1 VSTEIRVRGAAD
13 VTDAELH
20 VYADG
25 TSGDDAN
32 DGRTVGTPKKTLA
45 AVFAML
51 PEVLEHNTA
60 VHLSGI
66 FTDPGVVSFGRVI
79 LNGVYL
85 VLDGGSSVTQSAG
98 PFTATASDAA
108 RKYVTVSGAGWT
120 PDVYAGYWLEVTSGS
135 QIGTFRTIQE
145 NTADRITVCRLF
157 AANPGLCDFR
167 IVRPATT
174 FLSSAGHC
182 AITFT
187 GFSGSGTVLLQNVFI
202 NGTNPGFITYLN
214 TSYNSGR
221 FWLNRLVFDSAGPYG
236 FGLSQTDILVLN
248 DSGYNPDTFAYVS
261 NTGRGVG
268 IRTGY
273 AYLSDVGPVS
283 ISTSYFKE
291 LRLHRAGM
299 GWALSAATMFGGS
312 RSNHVQIT
320 GCRPAVIGNQIY
332 NSSGF
337 SPTKISG
344 SPGVGLLVDNSY
356 CGVGPAVIVESNA
369 SHGIESRDQS
379 TLVLN
384 GAVVGSGNAGAGVYA
399 HTHSAVRTKSGSPP
413 TLTGAVGDCSTDG
426 STEATSWADIDAGSP
441 VSDLNEMTTIEAE

>member
-1 VSTEIRVRGAAD
+1 MGTEIRVRGAAD

-32 DGRTVGTPKKTLA
+32 DGRTVGTPKKTL
-45 AVFAML
+45 VEVLAML

-66 FTDPGVVSFGRVI
+66 FTDPGVINFGRVI

-85 VLDGGSSVTQSAG
+85 VIDGGSSVTQSAG

-108 RKYVTVSGAGWT
+108 RKYVDVSGAGWT
-120 PDVYAGYWLEVTSGS
+120 PDEYAGYWLEVTSGS

-187 GFSGSGTVLLQNVFI
+187 GFSGSGTVVLQNVFI
-202 NGTNPGFITYLN
+202 NQVNPGFVTYLN
-214 TSYNSGR
+214 AAYNSGR
-221 FWLNRLVFDSAGPYG
+221 LWLNRLVFDSVGSYG
-236 FGLSQTDILVLN
+236 FGLSQTDILVVSN
-248 DSGYNPDTFAYVS
+248 SGFDPDTFASTS
-261 NTGRGVG
+261 NTGCGVG
-268 IRTGY
+268 MRTGY
-273 AYLSDVGPVS
+273 AYCSDVGPVS
-283 ISTSYFKE
+283 ITTSYFKE

-312 RSNHVQIT
+312 RSNYVQIT

-344 SPGVGLLVDNSY
+344 SSAVGLLVENSY
-356 CGVGPAVIVESNA
+356 CGIGPAVIIESNA
-369 SHGIESRDQS
+369 SHGIEVRGQS
-379 TLVLN
+379 TLVLD
-384 GAVVGSGNAGAGVYA
+384 GAVVGSSNAGAGVYA
-399 HTHSAVRTKSGSPP
+399 HTHSAVRTKAGSPP
-413 TLTGAVGDCSTDG
+413 TLTGTLGDCSTDG
-426 STEATSWADIDAGSP
+426 TTQATTWADVEAGSP